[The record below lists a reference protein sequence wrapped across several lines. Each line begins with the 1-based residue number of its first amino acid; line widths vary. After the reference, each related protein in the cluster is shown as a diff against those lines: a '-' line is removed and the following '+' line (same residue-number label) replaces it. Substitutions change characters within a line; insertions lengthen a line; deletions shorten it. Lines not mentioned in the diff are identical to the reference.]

1 MVIYKILNNNVV
13 VIIDDNGL
21 EQIVMGRGI
30 AFGKKAND
38 TLDQEKIDKV
48 FSLANGD
55 ISKNFQELLVDIPV
69 DYVQVGEA
77 IVMDAKLKLGRKLSD
92 VIYVN
97 IVDHIYTAV
106 QRYKKDMQVKNIMLW
121 EIKRFYKNEY
131 YIGLKALD
139 IIEEKLGVRMEEDE
153 AGFIALHIANA
164 ELDDER
170 TQDAYQI
177 TELMKEITNIVRY
190 EFNVTFD
197 EESVYFYRFITHL
210 KFFSQR
216 LISGKTYEGDGEND
230 LYDIVMLRYPNSFNC
245 VNKIADFIDTKYSY
259 IVSDEEKVYLT
270 IHIERII
277 YKNKK

>member
-48 FSLANGD
+48 FSLENGD